1 MSHWIKTKDGD
12 PLAAALYR
20 RHYSCYQY
28 ADNRRDDPA
37 YRNRNLIVGPGEK
50 LILVTPDYTALFIW
64 RRFIDKSGQT
74 GVNCAAFRNESTT
87 LASELIKDACAWA
100 WQRWPGQR
108 LYTYVDASAIKSSNP
123 GYCFRLAG
131 WRRCGVTKKRKLI
144 ILELYPEEV
153 NLTTPAR
160 RNPLA
165 AQTDITL
172 ATETSSPQLIELLPS
187 QIHIDAGLQT
197 RDKMSQETITE
208 YAEAM
213 ANGDQFPPL
222 TVFHNGDTHALVKG
236 FHRLRAH
243 IMAFGEDK
251 PIRCKTVYGNR
262 RDALKEALGDNADHG
277 LRLTREDKR
286 KKVKIALADA
296 EWGQWSDREI
306 AKLCKV
312 SHPLVAEVRREVT
325 GNSSSDQP
333 RTYTTKHGTQ
343 ATMHTE
349 RISQANSARSSNATS
364 NDDAMP
370 YAAII
375 EQIAATEPDA
385 LQSPPQSLMIDESLA
400 IILDVAKATAASPAL
415 QLAWLRVCNRK
426 EAFLYALQPGTTF
439 NNYCF
444 NQAHQQA
451 IVLIEAEAAK
461 AAKTTQEAPTHPPA
475 PSLTPPAAP
484 TPQPAPVAPAGSGK
498 TSPSRTERIVEL
510 RRLCQSLIDSL
521 PDYGELT
528 GDYSST
534 LALRRALEPMI
545 RKLEE
550 NSI

>member
-1 MSHWIKTKDGD
+1 M
-12 PLAAALYR
+12 
-20 RHYSCYQY
+20 
-28 ADNRRDDPA
+28 
-37 YRNRNLIVGPGEK
+37 
-50 LILVTPDYTALFIW
+50 
-64 RRFIDKSGQT
+64 
-74 GVNCAAFRNESTT
+74 TT
-87 LASELIKDACAWA
+87 L
-100 WQRWPGQR
+100 
-108 LYTYVDASAIKSSNP
+108 T
-123 GYCFRLAG
+123 
-131 WRRCGVTKKRKLI
+131 
-144 ILELYPEEV
+144 
-153 NLTTPAR
+153 R

-165 AQTDITL
+165 AATDITL
-172 ATETSSPQLIELLPS
+172 ATETSNPQLIDLLPS
-187 QIHIDAGLQT
+187 QIYIDAGLQT

-243 IMAFGEDK
+243 IAAFDNK
-251 PIRCKTVYGNR
+251 PIRCKVVHGNR

-286 KKVKIALADA
+286 KKVKLALADE

-343 ATMHTE
+343 ATMRTE
-349 RISQANSARSSNATS
+349 RISQANSVRSSNAAAA
-364 NDDAMP
+364 DDAMP
-370 YAAII
+370 YAPRTVSVFKADPADPNSADVHIK
-375 EQIAATEPDA
+375 EFMHVLPMRPQPA
-385 LQSPPQSLMIDESLA
+385 PPQP
-400 IILDVAKATAASPAL
+400 PAD
-415 QLAWLRVCNRK
+415 
-426 EAFLYALQPGTTF
+426 P
-439 NNYCF
+439 
-444 NQAHQQA
+444 
-451 IVLIEAEAAK
+451 
-461 AAKTTQEAPTHPPA
+461 PPA

-484 TPQPAPVAPAGSGK
+484 TPQSAPVAGK